1 MDELLCE
8 LRRLDAAAHLEPIDA
23 AAGKRYCTT
32 VRCLC
37 GYQAVLHGHRV
48 SIGHASLDSL
58 DASKVCAR
66 IASTACSCCKGI
78 RARAKHAGQQQE
90 RLCYTCG
97 EAGHLVRDCPNSH
110 CSYCGAAGHLARDC
124 KWGSDVGDVRR
135 SQQFLTCDAGERCFV
150 RRIVVP
156 LHSARADFDLDRL
169 REGRIDLAARL
180 VCATLMAS
188 QRLRHNAQLWLPFLG
203 EAEPDQFTLC
213 VTGGTVRGLH
223 PAERDTATRIRGAI
237 DALRGG
243 AGGAGG
249 AAASGGGNGSDA
261 AADGAKPSVAASSA
275 AQSTTT
281 TTTRPAMEREL
292 RGFRV
297 LPGGY
302 EAALRGALEQ
312 AREGGTKAPLLLLV
326 QGAPPLADVLRAH
339 FGAPE
344 GEEEEEEEGAGTAGK
359 AAVEATEAAEAAEA
373 VAPSPSPLRDM
384 VVSLGDNVGLTAE
397 DEAVARRVGAEA
409 GGGGPVLAASLGSG
423 CLLASHC
430 VVILHHYLDAY
441 HECPP
446 QLWAAPP
453 PEVGR
458 MRRQH
463 QRKTAARRQRQQQQ
477 QQRQQH
483 EEEEVCIVVPSD
495 STQVEPSS

>member
-1 MDELLCE
+1 MDDEVLTPTERRCRDDLLDE
-8 LRRLDAAAHLEPIDA
+8 LRRLDIAAQLVPVDA
-23 AAGKRYCTT
+23 NAGKRYCTT
-32 VRCLC
+32 ARCLC
-37 GYQAVLHGHRV
+37 GYEALLHGHRV
-48 SIGHASLDSL
+48 SIGHASLASL

-78 RARAKHAGQQQE
+78 RARAKRQSQLQE
-90 RLCYTCG
+90 RVCYTCG

-110 CSYCGAAGHLARDC
+110 CSYCGALGHLARDC
-124 KWGSDVGDVRR
+124 KWGSDSSDLRR
-135 SQQFLTCDAGERCFV
+135 SQLFLTCDAGVQCFI
-150 RRIVVP
+150 RRVVVP
-156 LHSARADFDLDRL
+156 LHSARADFHLDQL

-203 EAEPDQFTLC
+203 EPEPDRFTLC

-223 PAERDTATRIRGAI
+223 PAELDTATRIRSAL

-243 AGGAGG
+243 GTASGSDGSDVTCGTKPE
-249 AAASGGGNGSDA
+249 AAAS
-261 AADGAKPSVAASSA
+261 
-275 AQSTTT
+275 AQPA
-281 TTTRPAMEREL
+281 RPLEREL

-302 EAALRGALEQ
+302 EAALREALTQ
-312 AREGGTKAPLLLLV
+312 AREGGTRAPLLLLV
-326 QGAPPLADVLRAH
+326 QGAPPLSDVLRAH
-339 FGAPE
+339 FGAPP
-344 GEEEEEEEGAGTAGK
+344 GEEEEEEQQQQQQQESVV
-359 AAVEATEAAEAAEA
+359 AAAARVEA
-373 VAPSPSPLRDM
+373 APSPLLDL
-384 VVSLGDNVGLTAE
+384 VVSLGDNVGLSAE
-397 DEAVARRVGAEA
+397 EEAVARRVGAEA

-430 VVILHHYLDAY
+430 IVILHHYLDAY

-463 QRKTAARRQRQQQQ
+463 QRKSAARRQRQQQQ
-477 QQRQQH
+477 SD
-483 EEEEVCIVVPSD
+483 VPS
-495 STQVEPSS
+495 TPEPSSQ